1 MHPVFNRLL
10 VHLFLFSTAISA
22 LWMLFPCVTAQAEI
36 VVIRP
41 IPTPGPADNPLKG
54 FVPYARKGSEF
65 PHSLEFEYL
74 SLSTLMVGPN
84 QFDWRPLDTL
94 LDSVA
99 SRGCQT
105 VFRVWV
111 EYPGKPSGVPAWL
124 VSDGLRIRTWTNIN
138 KNTLADSKQ
147 VPPEVHHT
155 PDYEDARLREAVQ
168 RFIAALGRRYDGDP
182 RIGFITAGLLGAWGE
197 WHTHPHAEWF
207 ASKAVQSEVMDAYET
222 AFRQTQV
229 LLRYPAGQNH
239 KTHASNIGRRFGY
252 HDDSFAWATLRPDPV
267 NQTGSLG
274 HVCKAWE
281 PTA

>member
-1 MHPVFNRLL
+1 MHAVLKRLFI
-10 VHLFLFSTAISA
+10 HLFLFSAGINT

-54 FVPYARKGSEF
+54 FVPYARKGPEF

-111 EYPGKPSGVPAWL
+111 EYPGKPSSV
-124 VSDGLRIRTWTNIN
+124 VVRND
-138 KNTLADSKQ
+138 
-147 VPPEVHHT
+147 
-155 PDYEDARLREAVQ
+155 
-168 RFIAALGRRYDGDP
+168 
-182 RIGFITAGLLGAWGE
+182 
-197 WHTHPHAEWF
+197 
-207 ASKAVQSEVMDAYET
+207 
-222 AFRQTQV
+222 
-229 LLRYPAGQNH
+229 
-239 KTHASNIGRRFGY
+239 
-252 HDDSFAWATLRPDPV
+252 
-267 NQTGSLG
+267 
-274 HVCKAWE
+274 
-281 PTA
+281 